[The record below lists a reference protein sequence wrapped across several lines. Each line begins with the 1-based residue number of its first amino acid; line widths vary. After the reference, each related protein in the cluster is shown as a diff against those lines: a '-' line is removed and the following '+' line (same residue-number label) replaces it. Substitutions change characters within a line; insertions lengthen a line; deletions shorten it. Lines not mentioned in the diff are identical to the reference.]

1 MDRTFENKRTIITG
15 ATSGI
20 GEGIA
25 RALYKRGAKLILG
38 GRSQERGTALAGS
51 LGSHT
56 HFVQGDIKYA
66 AANEALVQQAVA
78 QFGGLDQVVLCAG
91 QLGIGKV
98 DELAIEDWESTIAT
112 NLNAVFYLLKYAIP
126 EMIKAGRGSV
136 VIIGSVA
143 AFHAFPNHPAY
154 TASKAALPALVK
166 QIALD
171 YGPSVRVN
179 LVSPAQIETPLLH
192 NSVKAF
198 DNPEDILK
206 ETAERL
212 PMKRIGTPDDIA
224 EAVMYLLSDAASW
237 VTGTNLVVDGGFLA
251 T

>member
-1 MDRTFENKRTIITG
+1 MFENKRTIITG

-25 RALYKRGAKLILG
+25 KALCKRGAKLILS
-38 GRSQERGTALAGS
+38 GRNKDRGVALANA
-51 LGSHT
+51 LGDHAC
-56 HFVQGDIKYA
+56 FVQGDIRYA
-66 AANEALVQQAVA
+66 SANEELVKHAIA
-78 QFGGLDQVVLCAG
+78 QFEGLDQVVLCAG
-91 QLGIGKV
+91 QLGIGRV
-98 DELAIEDWESTIAT
+98 DELSVEDWESTIAT

-126 EMIKAGRGSV
+126 EMMKSGGGSV

-143 AFHAFPNHPAY
+143 ASHAFPNHPAY

-166 QIALD
+166 QVALD
-171 YGPSVRVN
+171 YGPAIRVN
-179 LVSPAQIETPLLH
+179 MVSPAQIETPLLH

-198 DNPEDILK
+198 DNPEDILR

-224 EAVMYLLSDAASW
+224 GAVMYLLGDSASW